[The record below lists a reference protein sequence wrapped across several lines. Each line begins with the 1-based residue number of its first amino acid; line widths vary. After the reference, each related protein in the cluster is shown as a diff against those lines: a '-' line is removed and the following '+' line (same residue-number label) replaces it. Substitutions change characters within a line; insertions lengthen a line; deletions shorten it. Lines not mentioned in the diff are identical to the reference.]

1 MAPPLNATERVAAA
15 GASGVAEHCTLQRY
29 AYRVACAELLR
40 DAGTDL
46 DLAAQVWRRRHPTGR
61 PPIGLVNPQ

>member
-1 MAPPLNATERVAAA
+1 LLLSNAAVTYAQTGGE
-15 GASGVAEHCTLQRY
+15 RY
-29 AYRVACAELLR
+29 AYQVACAELLR